1 MRLYGYIIFPAYL
14 MDAVCILN
22 IIFNGIIVPKD
33 IKRQMMLQHSFRT
46 LSRKEQE
53 QLVNDTWMQSD
64 SYRVY
69 NLFFLAT
76 MLVNLAVCIY
86 VFIF

>member
-1 MRLYGYIIFPAYL
+1 
-14 MDAVCILN
+14 
-22 IIFNGIIVPKD
+22 
-33 IKRQMMLQHSFRT
+33 MMLQHSFRT